1 MGKRKLETRQDFAR
15 ALANG
20 FGRGSGKNYK
30 PWLGIRDVPSKG
42 RSSLIAG
49 LTVDREYQTFSDLE
63 THTVYGIEH
72 KRNVIDIREQFPILP
87 LDLVVGIAKR
97 YGIRYP
103 NQPGTHEPA
112 ILTTDVLATAQTPSG
127 TIYKPYECKYRS
139 ELRKKRELDK
149 LEIKRLFWASLGC
162 EQLLVTEENVDVIA
176 AENLAYISA
185 PLRGELA
192 ARPVVTDLDRIVDR
206 FPHRTYIVEAMVE
219 QIAEL
224 ENVDL
229 VVAREML
236 YGLIWSHCLSI
247 DIGVSI
253 QETNLIEVRGW
264 NKELYRPASEQNHAN
279 IA

>member
-20 FGRGSGKNYK
+20 FGRGSGRFYK
-30 PWLGIRDVPSKG
+30 PWIGIRDVPSKG

-49 LTVDREYQTFSDLE
+49 ITVEREYQTFSDLE

-72 KRNVIDIREQFPILP
+72 KRNVIDIREQFPALP
-87 LDLVVGIAKR
+87 LDIVMGIAKR

-103 NQPGTHEPA
+103 TQPGTQEPA
-112 ILTTDVLATAQTPSG
+112 ILTTDVLATARTPSG
-127 TIYKPYECKYRS
+127 ITYVPHECKYRS
-139 ELRKKRELDK
+139 DLRKKRELDK
-149 LEIKRLFWASLGC
+149 LEIKRLFWASLGF

-192 ARPVVTDLDRIVDR
+192 TRPVVTDFDRIVES
-206 FPHRTYIVEAMVE
+206 FPPRTYMVAAIVE

-229 VVAREML
+229 EVAREML
-236 YGLIWSHCLSI
+236 FGLIWNHCLSI
-247 DIGVSI
+247 DLGVSI

-264 NKELYRPASEQNHAN
+264 NKELFRPASEQSHAN

>member
-20 FGRGSGKNYK
+20 FGRGSGKHYK
-30 PWLGIRDVPSKG
+30 PWLGIRDVPSDG

-49 LTVDREYQTFSDLE
+49 ITVDREYQTLSDLE
-63 THTVYGIEH
+63 THTIYAIEH

-87 LDLVVGIAKR
+87 LDIVMGIAKR

-103 NQPGTHEPA
+103 NQPGTQEPA
-112 ILTTDVLATAQTPSG
+112 ILTTDVLATVLTPSG
-127 TIYKPYECKYRS
+127 TTYMPYECKYRS

-149 LEIKRLFWASLGC
+149 LEIKRLFWASLGY

-192 ARPVVTDLDRIVDR
+192 ARPIVTDFDRIVDR
-206 FPHRTYIVEAMVE
+206 FPHRTYIVPAMVD

-224 ENVDL
+224 ENVNL
-229 VVAREML
+229 EVAREML
-236 YGLIWSHCLSI
+236 FSLIWNHCLSI
-247 DIGVSI
+247 DIGISI

-264 NKELYRPASEQNHAN
+264 NKDLFRPASEVSHAN